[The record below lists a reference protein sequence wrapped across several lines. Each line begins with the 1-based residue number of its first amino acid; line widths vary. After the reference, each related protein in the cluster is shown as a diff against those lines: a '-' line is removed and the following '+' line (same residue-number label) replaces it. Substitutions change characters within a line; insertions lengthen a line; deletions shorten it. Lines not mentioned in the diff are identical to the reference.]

1 MTSISSVL
9 VVEDNAPLAQ
19 FIRILLERWGKH
31 VTVAT
36 DGVEG
41 AEYLKERRFDA
52 VITDLDMPRRT
63 GLELLADLRRLH
75 PATRAIV
82 MSGDWVVEGTDCR
95 SLASTL
101 GIRAC
106 LTKPFTMY
114 QLKDFLEGELSRPD
128 AQPPR
133 LRRAV

>member
-1 MTSISSVL
+1 MNTISSVL
-9 VVEDNAPLAQ
+9 VVEDNLPLAQ
-19 FIRILLERWGKH
+19 FIKILLEKWGKV
-31 VTVAT
+31 VTLAN

-41 AEYLKERRFDA
+41 ADWLKQRKFDA

-63 GLELLADLRRLH
+63 GLEVLADLRRLH
-75 PATRAIV
+75 PGTRAIV

-95 SLASTL
+95 SLASSL

-114 QLKDFLEGELSRPD
+114 QLRDFLEGELSRPD
-128 AQPPR
+128 GAPPR
-133 LRRAV
+133 LMRAS